1 MALSLAKPV
10 ADPLATS
17 GRYERKLL
25 VTGISRANIEHILR
39 LHPAQ
44 FSEIY
49 TQRYVNNCYF
59 DTPDL
64 RLLWDA
70 VQGHSHRLKVR
81 VRWYGDLFGPLARP
95 VLELK
100 RKRGLVGTKE
110 SVALSPL
117 AFDADADLGTLD
129 HWLGAV
135 EAPASIMGMAGAL
148 RPALVNRYS
157 RRYFQSADRRFRLT
171 IDSECEYYS
180 AEAPRHRACRLVV
193 DDITTIVEVKYA
205 VDHDTEAEFITS
217 AFPFLIT
224 KSSKYVTGMQRLGY
238 R

>member
-25 VTGISRANIEHILR
+25 VTDISRANIEHLVR

-59 DTPDL
+59 DTPEL

-81 VRWYGDLFGPLARP
+81 ARWYGELFGHVARP

-100 RKRGLVGTKE
+100 RKRGMVGTKE
-110 SVALSPL
+110 SRALPPL
-117 AFDADADLGTLD
+117 SFTPEREFGTLA
-129 HWLGAV
+129 HWLGDV
-135 EAPASIMGMAGAL
+135 ESPASIASITDAL

-180 AEAPRHRACRLVV
+180 AEAPRHRACRLLV
-193 DDITTIVEVKYA
+193 DDITTIVEIKYA
-205 VDHDTEAEFITS
+205 VKDDDDASFIS
-217 AFPFLIT
+217 NAFPFLIT

>member
-10 ADPLATS
+10 VDPLATS

-25 VTGISRANIEHILR
+25 VTDISRANIEHLVR

-59 DTPDL
+59 DTPKL

-81 VRWYGDLFGPLARP
+81 ARWYGDLFGDVARP

-100 RKRGLVGTKE
+100 RKRGMVGTKE
-110 SVALSPL
+110 SRALPPM
-117 AFDADADLGTLD
+117 AFNAESEVGTLA
-129 HWLGAV
+129 HWLGDV
-135 EAPASIMGMAGAL
+135 EPPASIASITDAL
-148 RPALVNRYS
+148 RPTLVNRYS

-180 AEAPRHRACRLVV
+180 AEAPRHRACRLLV
-193 DDITTIVEVKYA
+193 DDITTIVEIKYA
-205 VDHDTEAEFITS
+205 VKDDDAASFIS
-217 AFPFLIT
+217 NAFPFLIT

>member
-1 MALSLAKPV
+1 MAPSLAKPV
-10 ADPLATS
+10 ADPLAKT

-25 VTGISRANIEHILR
+25 VTGISRANIEQMVR

-59 DTPDL
+59 DTPEL

-81 VRWYGDLFGPLARP
+81 VRWYGALYGDIARP

-100 RKRGLVGTKE
+100 RKRGMVGTKE
-110 SVALSPL
+110 SVALPPL
-117 AFDADADLGTLD
+117 AFNTDSELGSLD
-129 HWLGAV
+129 HWLGDV
-135 EAPASIMGMAGAL
+135 DAPASIMGVADAL

-171 IDSECEYYS
+171 IDSECEYYG
-180 AEAPRHRACRLVV
+180 AEAPRHRACQLVV
-193 DDITTIVEVKYA
+193 DDVTTIVEVKYA
-205 VDHDTEAEFITS
+205 VDHDTEAEFITN